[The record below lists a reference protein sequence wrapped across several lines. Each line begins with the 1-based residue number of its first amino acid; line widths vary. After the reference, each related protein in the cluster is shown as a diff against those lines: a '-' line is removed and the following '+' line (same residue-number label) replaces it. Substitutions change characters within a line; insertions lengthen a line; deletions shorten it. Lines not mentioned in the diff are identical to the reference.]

1 MAIFGL
7 FTLVVIAYIFSHNRK
22 KIDWWLVG
30 SCLVLQLIMA
40 LLALGIPALGIS
52 APLGFLFEAANSAVN
67 AFLAFTDEG
76 SRFIFGSLMDEKSG
90 FIFAVRVLPTII
102 FISALM
108 SALYYLGVM
117 QWVVHWIA
125 VAMQKTLKTS
135 GAESLSMA
143 GNIFVGQ
150 TEAPLLVKPYVARM
164 TKSELFCVM
173 VGGMANTAG
182 GVLVAYVGMLR
193 DRIPDIAGHLVT
205 ASFMSAP
212 AAFLFAKMIFPEVDK
227 SETKGGI
234 PKESEPNPAV
244 NVIDALALGASDGLR
259 LAVNVAGMLLA
270 FIAVIA
276 MADGL
281 LGVLGRWMNFN
292 EWGTAITPA
301 VLMVKGEAVL
311 SMSLILGWVFSPLA
325 FLLGIPWQEA
335 QVAGALLGQ
344 KVVLNE
350 FVAYL
355 NLTNFA
361 SSLSDRTI
369 VIMSYALCGFANFSS
384 IAIQIGGIGTMAQNK
399 RPELAKM
406 GLKAVL
412 AGTLSTMM
420 IAVFA
425 SFLI

>member
-1 MAIFGL
+1 MAVFGL
-7 FTLVVIAYIFSHNRK
+7 IALVVIAWIFSHNRK
-22 KIDWWLVG
+22 KIDWRLVAA
-30 SCLVLQLIMA
+30 CLVLQLIMA

-52 APLGFLFEAANSAVN
+52 APLGFLFEAANDGVN

-76 SRFIFGSLMDEKSG
+76 SRFVFGSLMDEKAG

-108 SALYYLGVM
+108 SALYYMGLM
-117 QWVVHWIA
+117 QWIVHWIA
-125 VAMQKTLKTS
+125 VAMQKTLRTS

-143 GNIFVGQ
+143 ANIFVGQ
-150 TEAPLLVKPYVARM
+150 TEAPLLVKPYVSRM
-164 TKSELFCVM
+164 TKSEIFCVM

-212 AAFLFAKMIFPEVDK
+212 AAFLFSKMLFPETEKAVT
-227 SETKGGI
+227 SGRIPTEAET
-234 PKESEPNPAV
+234 NPAA
-244 NVIDALALGASDGLR
+244 NVIDALAIGASDGIK

-281 LGVLGRWMNFN
+281 LGVVGTWIHFS
-292 EWGTAITPA
+292 EWGASITPT
-301 VLMVKGEAVL
+301 VLLVKGEPVL
-311 SMSLILGWVFSPLA
+311 SMSLILGWIFAPLA

-355 NLTNFA
+355 NLTQFA
-361 SSLSDRTI
+361 QALSDRTI

-384 IAIQIGGIGTMAQNK
+384 IAIQIGGIGGMAPNK
-399 RPELAKM
+399 RGDLARM
-406 GLKAVL
+406 GLQAVL